1 MPLIPLA
8 NCLVQSTSFPHASIR
23 VIRSIRAIC
32 DTSSR
37 SSCCRFPSRS
47 LRLCER
53 QKPFSPPFSLCSLKT
68 RSQLSASNVP
78 SSAFTVPR
86 LVSPSLREAPYSLPF
101 LRLPTRN
108 SEEPFLFPLQDF
120 GFFSSPGF
128 LKRKAAGRRAAV
140 TTHQREIRTQIKRSA
155 PPWYRRSRSANDSSL
170 LSDPFTDLPSQQGEC
185 SHSRCESRGN
195 HRHSHRTD
203 RSQ

>member
-8 NCLVQSTSFPHASIR
+8 NCFVQSTSFPHASIR
-23 VIRSIRAIC
+23 VIRSIRAIR
-32 DTSSR
+32 DTSCR

-86 LVSPSLREAPYSLPF
+86 LVSPSLRETLCSVPF
-101 LRLPTRN
+101 LQLPTRN
-108 SEEPFLFPLQDF
+108 SEEPLCAIARRVRSDRRSSRFASPPRDPVSNTCICVRRISMFVTRKIHWYAQ
-120 GFFSSPGF
+120 FFQTSSP
-128 LKRKAAGRRAAV
+128 LRLRSKAKAKWDRHGRYAG
-140 TTHQREIRTQIKRSA
+140 IR
-155 PPWYRRSRSANDSSL
+155 P
-170 LSDPFTDLPSQQGEC
+170 
-185 SHSRCESRGN
+185 
-195 HRHSHRTD
+195 
-203 RSQ
+203 

>member
-1 MPLIPLA
+1 MIKRRSLARSLRSLKTPRCRDTKIAKNSLNHERHEYPRMPLIPLG
-8 NCLVQSTSFPHASIR
+8 NCFVQSTSFTHASIR
-23 VIRSIRAIC
+23 VIRSIRAIR
-32 DTSSR
+32 DTSCR

-101 LRLPTRN
+101 LQLPTRN
-108 SEEPFLFPLQDF
+108 SEEPEKGL
-120 GFFSSPGF
+120 SAV
-128 LKRKAAGRRAAV
+128 AAA
-140 TTHQREIRTQIKRSA
+140 
-155 PPWYRRSRSANDSSL
+155 
-170 LSDPFTDLPSQQGEC
+170 
-185 SHSRCESRGN
+185 
-195 HRHSHRTD
+195 
-203 RSQ
+203 